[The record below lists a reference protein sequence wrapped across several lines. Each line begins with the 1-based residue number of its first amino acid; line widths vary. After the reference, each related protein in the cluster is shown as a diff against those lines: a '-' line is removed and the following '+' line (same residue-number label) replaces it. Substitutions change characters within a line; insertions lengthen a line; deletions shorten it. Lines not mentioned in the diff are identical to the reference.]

1 MYHKI
6 LQLTLLQLFSV
17 VVSRDNV
24 KSTGFKTFYDNNL
37 SATSSIIYILPERR
51 DKRYLFQARI
61 LNLLPGGDFQ

>member
-17 VVSRDNV
+17 IVSRDNV

-37 SATSSIIYILPERR
+37 SATASIT
-51 DKRYLFQARI
+51 
-61 LNLLPGGDFQ
+61 LNTTYATYTVGLINTRHM

>member
-17 VVSRDNV
+17 IVSRDNV

-37 SATSSIIYILPERR
+37 HVSATASIT
-51 DKRYLFQARI
+51 
-61 LNLLPGGDFQ
+61 LNTTYTVGLINTRHM